1 MLVSK
6 SEMYYK
12 MLTPSIKL
20 FNEYFGGNMSSIMFQ
35 ELRESKALAYSVY
48 ASYLEAKRIEKSNY
62 IQAYIGTQ
70 ADKLPEA
77 MEGLMSLMKSMPES
91 ELAFDAAQ
99 KAVLENIRSSRI
111 TKTAILFNYEQAKK
125 LKLDHDIRK
134 DIYEQ
139 VQHMKLD
146 VVKRFHSEHISN
158 KAYNIIVLGNK
169 KLLNEQVLQKY
180 GPIKWLTLEEV
191 FGY

>member
-1 MLVSK
+1 
-6 SEMYYK
+6 
-12 MLTPSIKL
+12 
-20 FNEYFGGNMSSIMFQ
+20 
-35 ELRESKALAYSVY
+35 VY